1 MDVMCLRSSTT
12 ATSACCPTSYINP
25 LAACG
30 AGKFCA
36 EPDYYTNNTGLIAGN
51 AACTTCASN
60 PSQCFSTTQ
69 TLWRNHCESAKTGAA
84 GSSFAANLVTKT
96 TDIIVQKGT
105 NKFVDAYSAFYDNAQ
120 QLQTT
125 LDSALQS
132 RGVDTLYVA
141 GIATDVCVKWT
152 VRDAM
157 SSKTGNYNVK
167 VITDAS
173 QGIWGLGPPTNDLA
187 STVTWFGTQGA
198 QVIQTPDVLAM
209 SCPSTTTTTAATNKT
224 ATTTATIFVN
234 PEASASIF
242 SKTFSA
248 IATLF

>member
-12 ATSACCPTSYINP
+12 ATSACCPTSYVNP

-96 TDIIVQKGT
+96 TDIIVHKGT

-125 LDSALQS
+125 LDSELQS
-132 RGVDTLYVA
+132 RGVNTLYVA

-152 VRDAM
+152 VRDAL
-157 SSKTGNYNVK
+157 SSITGNYNVK

-173 QGIWGLGPPTNDLA
+173 QGIWGLGAPTNDLA
-187 STVTWFGTQGA
+187 TTETWFGTQGA
-198 QVIQTPDVLAM
+198 QVIQTADVLAM
-209 SCPSTTTTTAATNKT
+209 SCPITTTTT
-224 ATTTATIFVN
+224 TIVSS
-234 PEASASIF
+234 PEASASTTTIF
-242 SKTFSA
+242 NNPEVSPRYVMP
-248 IATLF
+248 